1 MGFNRSVVAK
11 LLNQANKSSVYK
23 EAWYS
28 FFTFS
33 TQVTFKFVNNGRVA
47 TVRRVCYGLPLDPLL
62 AIFLCAASRILIKSI
77 N

>member
-1 MGFNRSVVAK
+1 MGVNRSVVAK
-11 LLNQANKSSVYK
+11 LLNQANKSRVHK

-47 TVRRVCYGLPLDPLL
+47 TDGLAMGSPL
-62 AIFLCAASRILIKSI
+62 ILY
-77 N
+77 